1 MKLDNKALNKMIVL
15 TLIGKNQMKN
25 LTAVLSSVLLASCT
39 TTQQLKLN
47 TKSESSLE
55 NYKDK
60 PASEFIYNRYIA
72 DYDSLGFG
80 LINRGADY
88 IFSGINKV
96 VKSKEV
102 ESDIRKK
109 YNLHLAFYNYAD
121 PSRLLRPKVELSKLC
136 SVQGGSIKALNLF
149 TRNIARENMNNALKE
164 SLTHYSFEYL
174 NSAGEVKRFNSSEQK
189 IMMTPDFG
197 IPMYAKLNSVREG
210 IVDRSEARSKSIK
223 MSSFPSAFDEAIR
236 AESFGVFECASD
248 RRSLWKANITP
259 LYVEKGS
266 DHGIDLNTEVATI
279 QISAND

>member
-1 MKLDNKALNKMIVL
+1 
-15 TLIGKNQMKN
+15 MKN
-25 LTAVLSSVLLASCT
+25 ITTILSIVLLASCT
-39 TTQQLKLN
+39 TTQQLKLY

-55 NYKDK
+55 KYKDK

-72 DYDSLGFG
+72 DYESFG
-80 LINRGADY
+80 TGLLNKGTDY
-88 IFSGINKV
+88 VFSGINKA
-96 VKSKEV
+96 VKGQDT

-136 SVQGGSIKALNLF
+136 SVQGGSIKTLSLF
-149 TRNIARENMNNALKE
+149 TRNIARENMNNALKI
-164 SLTHYSFEYL
+164 SLTNYSFEYL
-174 NSAGEVKRFNSSEQK
+174 NSAGEVQRFNSSGQK
-189 IMMTPDFG
+189 IMITPDFG
-197 IPMYAKLNSVREG
+197 IPMYAKLNSVRED
-210 IVDRSEARSKSIK
+210 IVKRSVASSKSIK

-248 RRSLWKANITP
+248 KQSLWKANITP